1 MHVQQRRKGGKL
13 GKKATVMRLD
23 HIKSTVLVLSGLLQN
38 AVAQVPVE
46 KEAHH
51 KIVLENE
58 WVRVLEGRVP
68 PHDTTPAHIHS
79 ANSVVVFLSRTG
91 LGIRV
96 AGQQPVVTTVAPG
109 DIRYVDYGDKPV
121 THIVWDQGD
130 SMLRFLVVELKAA
143 SAIDTNRCPI
153 GPRPDIKLRLRQKQ
167 VIVYDWTPNAD
178 QPAKLPA
185 SSCARMVIIPTT
197 GAFTFYPPN
206 TPVQTR
212 SRCIILQL

>member
-1 MHVQQRRKGGKL
+1 
-13 GKKATVMRLD
+13 MRLVD
-23 HIKSTVLVLSGLLQN
+23 IKCIFLLLSGLACMQT
-38 AVAQVPVE
+38 AAAQIPVE

-96 AGQQPVVTTVAPG
+96 AGQEPTVTPVTPG
-109 DIRYVDYGDKPV
+109 DIRYVNYGDKPI
-121 THIVWDQGD
+121 THIVWAQGD
-130 SMLRFLVVELKAA
+130 TMLRFLVVELKKQKLD
-143 SAIDTNRCPI
+143 SCPV
-153 GPRPDIKLRLRQKQ
+153 GPRPDIKLRLQQRQ
-167 VIVYDWTPNAD
+167 VSVYDWNPSSL
-178 QPAKLPA
+178 QPAPA
-185 SSCARMVIIPTT
+185 SGAPSGIPAAACARMVIIPAT

-206 TPVQTR
+206 TPVQAQTR
-212 SRCIILQL
+212 CLVLVF